1 MIKIIILM
9 LLLTFLIVSGLGDFL
24 ENLSSSPDSYD
35 SKPQNKYADA
45 KYMDSNSYG
54 DKTLCLD
61 GLDEDSKKKIWKDSF
76 LNKEMLELFPR
87 FIKMQELV
95 ETRLIDNG
103 DFKKELIQ
111 KIVSMEK
118 DYIGGSKSERS
129 VKMALSEF

>member
-1 MIKIIILM
+1 
-9 LLLTFLIVSGLGDFL
+9 
-24 ENLSSSPDSYD
+24 
-35 SKPQNKYADA
+35 
-45 KYMDSNSYG
+45 
-54 DKTLCLD
+54 
-61 GLDEDSKKKIWKDSF
+61 
-76 LNKEMLELFPR
+76 MLELFPR